1 MHHRQLSGTEESKVH
16 RRLGCGP
23 AVCGRKR
30 ASEKLGVVRSHRKPH
45 VYLLPSPLVTVR
57 RKHPFPLSTA
67 LSLSNKRISLMSW
80 LNSVAVCL
88 SPMFLLNSQPLLQL
102 GLECPPKARVLK
114 TWSSDWSF
122 GEMTHIFTK
131 GPGVSL
137 ATLRETLK
145 PFLFHS
151 PSLLGCYEMGVS
163 FHRGLLLWHYSFL
176 QSKSTKAHHGTVD
189 DTSEHVSNI
198 NLFSLQVDSS
208 QAFDTV
214 R

>member
-1 MHHRQLSGTEESKVH
+1 MSTDFRVHWSLSEENTPFH
-16 RRLGCGP
+16 
-23 AVCGRKR
+23 
-30 ASEKLGVVRSHRKPH
+30 
-45 VYLLPSPLVTVR
+45 
-57 RKHPFPLSTA
+57 FPLRWACPIRESPWCHDLTLLLFVLA
-67 LSLSNKRISLMSW
+67 
-80 LNSVAVCL
+80 
-88 SPMFLLNSQPLLQL
+88 PMFLLNSQPLLQL